1 MSPELKQI
9 SDGNTSGMGEFIPE
23 LADIF
28 SLGITFLRFVLD
40 IPELEIQGMNSIK
53 TGAAMIETYT
63 IKLKH

>member
-9 SDGNTSGMGEFIPE
+9 CDGNTSGMGEFNPE

-40 IPELEIQGMNSIK
+40 IPESEI
-53 TGAAMIETYT
+53 
-63 IKLKH
+63 